1 MSSEALHCWVAELFC
16 QSFVKLA
23 AHGGLGR
30 REVAEGKGV
39 GFVQL
44 VIQQFGLGVKEPNLA
59 RPRARADRPLPSV
72 AALER
77 ASAVTNTKAEADKI
91 GRGLA
96 QKDRV
101 ELVIHGKNGRIQ
113 DSDSFGRD
121 PNPPRDKKH

>member
-1 MSSEALHCWVAELFC
+1 MAKKDVHVVPHQDGWA
-16 QSFVKLA
+16 VKRE
-23 AHGGLGR
+23 GG
-30 REVAEGKGV
+30 
-39 GFVQL
+39 Q
-44 VIQQFGLGVKEPNLA
+44 
-59 RPRARADRPLPSV
+59 
-72 AALER
+72 R